1 MHNLPKILV
10 IGSANMDMVI
20 QSDHFPV
27 PGETIMGGDFSLI
40 PGGKGA
46 NQAVA
51 AARLGGEVCFISKL
65 GQDIFGQQNLLNYK
79 NEGIDTQYIQQVPEI
94 PSGVALITVDK
105 SGENTIIVAPG
116 ANHQLLPNDLERGK
130 SAFEVANIILLQLEI
145 PMETVLAAVN
155 LGSALDKRIILNPA
169 PAGPLSDELLSKL
182 FLISPNETEAEFL
195 TGIKVHD
202 AASANR
208 AAKYFVE
215 KGVQHVIIT
224 LGASGAYVYSKAF
237 EGILPA
243 EKVTAKDTTA
253 AGDTFNGALAV
264 ALGEGKAIK
273 DAVSFAIRA
282 ATISVQKLGAQS
294 SIPHLNELVSYK
306 KVQ

>member
-1 MHNLPKILV
+1 MSPKPKILV

-20 QSDHFPV
+20 QSDHFPA
-27 PGETIMGGDFSLI
+27 PGETIIGGDFSLI

-51 AARLGGEVCFISKL
+51 ASRLGGEVCFISKL
-65 GQDIFGQQNLLNYK
+65 GQDIFGQQNLLNYQK
-79 NEGIDTQYIQQVPEI
+79 EGVDTQYISQIPDV
-94 PSGVALITVDK
+94 PSGVALINVDK

-116 ANHQLLPNDLERGK
+116 ANHQLLPKDLETNK
-130 SAFEVANIILLQLEI
+130 AAFEKADMILLQLEI
-145 PMETVLAAVN
+145 PLETVNEAVN
-155 LGSALDKRIILNPA
+155 LGRKMDIPIILNPA
-169 PAGPLSDELLSKL
+169 PAAQLPDELLSQL

-202 AASANR
+202 GASAKK
-208 AAKYFVE
+208 AAEYFLK

-224 LGASGAYVYSKAF
+224 MGASGAYLHTNTF
-237 EGILPA
+237 EGILPT
-243 EKVTAKDTTA
+243 EKVSAKDTTA

-264 ALGEGKAIK
+264 ALGEGKTIK
-273 DAVSFAIRA
+273 EAVNFALRA

-294 SIPHLNELVSYK
+294 SIPHLNELDSFKRVH
-306 KVQ
+306 